1 MGIAIVFVVM
11 MIAICAIS
19 LLFIKKYNDKI
30 LSTLSSSKELKKE
43 ISMNK
48 SKKIIISKD
57 NFKRM
62 IDSMSDDEFLNF
74 IEYINACTKISD
86 EDYDEELWS
95 GDEGWEDE
103 AAKFY
108 GYNLEDI
115 EDDDSLPV

>member
-1 MGIAIVFVVM
+1 MKSNKNNYPFANEV
-11 MIAICAIS
+11 
-19 LLFIKKYNDKI
+19 
-30 LSTLSSSKELKKE
+30 KE
-43 ISMNK
+43 M
-48 SKKIIISKD
+48 KD

-74 IEYINACTKISD
+74 IEYINACTEISD

-108 GYNLEDI
+108 GYNPDDI
-115 EDDDSLPV
+115 KDDDSLPF

>member
-1 MGIAIVFVVM
+1 MKSNKNNYPFANEV
-11 MIAICAIS
+11 
-19 LLFIKKYNDKI
+19 
-30 LSTLSSSKELKKE
+30 KE
-43 ISMNK
+43 M
-48 SKKIIISKD
+48 KD

-74 IEYINACTKISD
+74 IEYINACTEISD

-108 GYNLEDI
+108 GYNPDDI
-115 EDDDSLPV
+115 KDDNSLSF